1 MYKNSKFRIDIEALR
16 GFSVLLVI
24 LYHFDLEILNY
35 KIIKNGQIGVDLF
48 LVISGY
54 IITKIILD
62 KKDGTFSLI
71 NFYSRR
77 IKRIIP
83 LLVFV
88 VISSLIVIFFIFDF
102 YLIKTNIKSAY
113 AISTASSNLY
123 FWLTSTIYQFAE
135 KNNLIFLHFW
145 SLSLEMQFYIFF
157 PLIFFIFK
165 NNLKIIK
172 SILIFIFLISYLF
185 VLKNYETHNLFNFYN
200 SLSRAFAL
208 VGGSI
213 LYIYSKD
220 LRQFIKKKFFFILY
234 ILGFFLII
242 GYMQLYQNEGLHPNP
257 MVLFFLIGIGLML
270 IFNEDQKIY
279 LIKKYLSK
287 IGKVSYSLYLWHFP
301 LLVIGANTFAKFDD
315 FKKVIFILLCFL
327 LSILSYNT
335 VEKKFRKKNT
345 SNSLYL
351 FLFLIIFL
359 VVSDYAVNQKKDKFP
374 TYVLDNF
381 YLADESSKLLKN
393 KKKFALKKKRNIFSF
408 QDDSL
413 KFSPQFNVENKKNKI
428 LIVGDSHSK
437 DLFNIFETNKNL
449 FLNFEFA
456 RYGINLVDLNSY
468 RKNIFLESFNFKNAD
483 YIIFTARY
491 KKESIVFIN
500 QLIKLSKKHN
510 KKLILTLKR
519 PEFEGNNYKNQT
531 VLDLHYLNKIKINKD
546 NFDEFL
552 YKKLNNKSSEEI
564 NFILKENYK
573 DQVPILD
580 LYNIICDDQKKR
592 CHSVD
597 ENDKKILY
605 DYGHFTLS
613 GSKYLGEILYKKNY
627 HKKLFSN

>member
-1 MYKNSKFRIDIEALR
+1 MHKNSNFRIDIEALR

-35 KIIKNGQIGVDLF
+35 KIINNGHIGVDLF
-48 LVISGY
+48 FVISGY

-62 KKDGTFSLI
+62 KKNNSFSLI

-88 VISSLIVIFFIFDF
+88 VILSLIVIFFIFDF
-102 YLIKTNIKSAY
+102 FLIKKNIKSAY
-113 AISTASSNLY
+113 AISTASSNFY

-172 SILIFIFLISYLF
+172 FILIFIFFISYFF

-200 SLSRAFAL
+200 SLSRAFEL

-213 LYIYSKD
+213 LYVYSKD

-234 ILGFFLII
+234 IMGFFLII
-242 GYMQLYQNEGLHPNP
+242 AYMQLYQNEGYHPNP
-257 MVLFFLIGIGLML
+257 MALFFLIGIGLML

-279 LIKKYLSK
+279 LIKNYLSK

-315 FKKVIFILLCFL
+315 IKKIIFIILCFL
-327 LSILSYNT
+327 LSILSYNII
-335 VEKKFRKKNT
+335 EKKFRKKTT
-345 SNSLYL
+345 SISLYL

-381 YLADESSKLLKN
+381 YLADESSIFLKD
-393 KKKFALKKKRNIFSF
+393 KSKYSITKKRNIFSF

-413 KFSPQFNVENKKNKI
+413 KYSPQFNVESKKNKI

-449 FLNFEFA
+449 FSNFEFA
-456 RYGINLVDLNSY
+456 RYGINLVDFSNY

-500 QLIKLSKKHN
+500 QLIELSKKHN

-564 NFILKENYK
+564 NFILKEKYK

>member
-1 MYKNSKFRIDIEALR
+1 
-16 GFSVLLVI
+16 
-24 LYHFDLEILNY
+24 
-35 KIIKNGQIGVDLF
+35 
-48 LVISGY
+48 
-54 IITKIILD
+54 
-62 KKDGTFSLI
+62 
-71 NFYSRR
+71 
-77 IKRIIP
+77 
-83 LLVFV
+83 
-88 VISSLIVIFFIFDF
+88 
-102 YLIKTNIKSAY
+102 
-113 AISTASSNLY
+113 
-123 FWLTSTIYQFAE
+123 
-135 KNNLIFLHFW
+135 
-145 SLSLEMQFYIFF
+145 
-157 PLIFFIFK
+157 
-165 NNLKIIK
+165 
-172 SILIFIFLISYLF
+172 
-185 VLKNYETHNLFNFYN
+185 
-200 SLSRAFAL
+200 
-208 VGGSI
+208 
-213 LYIYSKD
+213 
-220 LRQFIKKKFFFILY
+220 
-234 ILGFFLII
+234 
-242 GYMQLYQNEGLHPNP
+242 
-257 MVLFFLIGIGLML
+257 ML

-279 LIKKYLSK
+279 LIKNYLSK
-287 IGKVSYSLYLWHFP
+287 IGKISYSLYLWHFP

-315 FKKVIFILLCFL
+315 IKKIIFIILCFL
-327 LSILSYNT
+327 LSILSYNII
-335 VEKKFRKKNT
+335 EKKFRKKTT
-345 SNSLYL
+345 SISLYL

-381 YLADESSKLLKN
+381 YLADESSIFLKD
-393 KKKFALKKKRNIFSF
+393 KSKYSITKKRNIFSF

-413 KFSPQFNVENKKNKI
+413 KYSPQFNVESKKNKI

-449 FLNFEFA
+449 FSNFEFA
-456 RYGINLVDLNSY
+456 RYGINLVDFSNY

-500 QLIKLSKKHN
+500 QLIELSKKHN

-564 NFILKENYK
+564 NFILKEKYK

-627 HKKLFSN
+627 HKKLFTNK

>member
-1 MYKNSKFRIDIEALR
+1 MHKNSNFRIDIEALR

-35 KIIKNGQIGVDLF
+35 KIINNGHIGVDLF
-48 LVISGY
+48 FVISGY

-62 KKDGTFSLI
+62 KKNNSFSLI

-88 VISSLIVIFFIFDF
+88 VILSLIVIFFIFDF
-102 YLIKTNIKSAY
+102 FLIKKNIKSAY
-113 AISTASSNLY
+113 AISTASSNFY

-145 SLSLEMQFYIFF
+145 SLSLEMQFYVFF

-172 SILIFIFLISYLF
+172 FILIFIFFISYFF

-200 SLSRAFAL
+200 SLSRAFEL

-213 LYIYSKD
+213 LYVYSKD

-234 ILGFFLII
+234 IIGFFLII
-242 GYMQLYQNEGLHPNP
+242 AYMQLYQNEGYHPNP
-257 MVLFFLIGIGLML
+257 MALFFLIGIGLML

-279 LIKKYLSK
+279 LIKNYLSK

-315 FKKVIFILLCFL
+315 IKKIIFIILCFL
-327 LSILSYNT
+327 LSILSYNII
-335 VEKKFRKKNT
+335 EKKFRKKTT
-345 SNSLYL
+345 SISLYL

-381 YLADESSKLLKN
+381 YLADESSIFLKD
-393 KKKFALKKKRNIFSF
+393 KSKYSITKKRNIFSF

-413 KFSPQFNVENKKNKI
+413 KYSPQFNVESKKNKI

-449 FLNFEFA
+449 FSNFEFA
-456 RYGINLVDLNSY
+456 RYGINLVDFSNY

-500 QLIKLSKKHN
+500 QLIELSKKHN

-564 NFILKENYK
+564 NFILKEKYK